1 MIHLIQLLD
10 LCGASL
16 GILLTALRLR
26 IQSSLHL
33 LPSTTGLFRKI
44 SGLSLAAEEEEKN
57 RYPSFDASFETKAQR
72 SSDRSRDQ
80 LLRRF
85 LTGESRRESRGG
97 QLSGDVLT
105 ACFCSGLTDQ
115 AVTGARTIVLPSRA
129 PLVSLHE

>member
-10 LCGASL
+10 LYGASL

-57 RYPSFDASFETKAQR
+57 R
-72 SSDRSRDQ
+72 
-80 LLRRF
+80 
-85 LTGESRRESRGG
+85 
-97 QLSGDVLT
+97 
-105 ACFCSGLTDQ
+105 
-115 AVTGARTIVLPSRA
+115 
-129 PLVSLHE
+129 